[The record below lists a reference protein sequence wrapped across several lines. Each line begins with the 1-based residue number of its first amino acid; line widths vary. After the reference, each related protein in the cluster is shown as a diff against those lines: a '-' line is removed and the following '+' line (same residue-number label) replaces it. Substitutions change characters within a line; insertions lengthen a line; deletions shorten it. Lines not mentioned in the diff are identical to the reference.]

1 MGSSTGRD
9 YTKHVNESHV
19 ESVMERVAKGS
30 DAESKRESCMLCT
43 SVEASDVGRS
53 ANLQVEE
60 PGVHLRIN
68 LMKSHFHM
76 MKCNT
81 V

>member
-1 MGSSTGRD
+1 MQR
-9 YTKHVNESHV
+9 
-19 ESVMERVAKGS
+19 ER
-30 DAESKRESCMLCT
+30 ETCMLRP

-53 ANLQVEE
+53 ANLQVVE

>member
-1 MGSSTGRD
+1 MRAMLKVSWS
-9 YTKHVNESHV
+9 
-19 ESVMERVAKGS
+19 ERQKG
-30 DAESKRESCMLCT
+30 AMQRERESCMLRP

-60 PGVHLRIN
+60 PGVHLKIN

>member
-1 MGSSTGRD
+1 MQR
-9 YTKHVNESHV
+9 E
-19 ESVMERVAKGS
+19 
-30 DAESKRESCMLCT
+30 RESCMLCP